1 MLSAFFHAAIYDPLY
16 NGLVFLV
23 GVVPGNDIGLAVI
36 LLTII
41 VRIIIYPLSKRAI
54 LSQLAMKKIAPE
66 VEELKKKY
74 KNNSAEQGAAIFA
87 LYRERDIHPFASF
100 GLLLVQFPILIGL
113 YFVFLN
119 KTFPG
124 VDPTLLYPFI
134 EAPSH
139 INMQFLGLLD
149 MSAHHNIPLAILVAL
164 SQLVY
169 SRLSMGPRE
178 KILDST
184 PVEATLSGDMAK
196 SFDLQARYVF
206 PLIFGV
212 ISYSVAAAAPL
223 YWLTSNLFMI
233 GQELA
238 MGKRFTTQ
246 LRSERA

>member
-1 MLSAFFHAAIYDPLY
+1 MISTFFHATIYDPLY

-23 GVVPGNDIGLAVI
+23 GVVPGHDMGVAVI

-54 LSQLAMKKIAPE
+54 QSQLAMKKIAPE
-66 VEELKKKY
+66 VEELKKKH

-87 LYRERDIHPFASF
+87 LYKERGVHPFASF
-100 GLLLVQFPILIGL
+100 GMLLVQFPVLIGL
-113 YFVFLN
+113 YFVFLRGGL
-119 KTFPG
+119 PA
-124 VDPTLLYPFI
+124 VDASLLYPFVH
-134 EAPSH
+134 APAT
-139 INMQFLGLLD
+139 INMEFLGFLD
-149 MSAHHNIPLAILVAL
+149 MAKSHDIPLAILVAL

-196 SFDLQARYVF
+196 SFDMQARYVF

-233 GQELA
+233 GQELW
-238 MGKRFTTQ
+238 MGKRF
-246 LRSERA
+246 RSPGPHA